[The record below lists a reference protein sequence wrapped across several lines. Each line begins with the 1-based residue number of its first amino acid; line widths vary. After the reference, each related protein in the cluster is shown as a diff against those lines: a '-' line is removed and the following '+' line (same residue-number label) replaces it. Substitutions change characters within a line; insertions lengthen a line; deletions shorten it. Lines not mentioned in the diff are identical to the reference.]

1 MNSQIINGT
10 TTQASKS
17 ALRKSIAGIALL
29 GGALALSACG
39 DMMHS
44 DASMKSDKA
53 AMNKTVNASP
63 GQGPAGAGMTQT
75 TSGPVRYADGSIRHT
90 DGTVFY
96 SDGMALYPDGSIR
109 AVRTMPGQAPNPAP
123 GQGPAR
129 QAGNNAYTPKGDAM
143 RYESVRYSDGTIV
156 HYDGTIYY
164 GDGRV
169 RYPDGR
175 MQTLEQRPG
184 TANPA
189 PGQGPAGKTDGRV
202 RG

>member
-1 MNSQIINGT
+1 MNSQIIDGT

-39 DMMHS
+39 DRMHS
-44 DASMKSDKA
+44 DASMKSDRTA
-53 AMNKTVNASP
+53 ASRTVNASP

-75 TSGPVRYADGSIRHT
+75 TTGPVRYADGSIRHT
-90 DGTVFY
+90 DGTVYY

-129 QAGNNAYTPKGDAM
+129 QAGNTAYTPKGDAM
-143 RYESVRYSDGTIV
+143 RYESVRYADGTIV
-156 HYDGTIYY
+156 HPDGTIYY
-164 GDGRV
+164 SDGRV
-169 RYPDGR
+169 RYADGTI
-175 MQTLEQRPG
+175 QNLEQAPG
-184 TANPA
+184 SANQA
-189 PGQGPAGKTDGRV
+189 PGQGPAGKTEGRV